1 MDNTNST
8 IPVENFGAYLWD
20 DLIEDFPVSVQERAQ
35 ELLLEAVTFGDAEW
49 TLVKGSRVDRIFHDA
64 WSYIVDEGEAG
75 TEERRAS
82 FARLPSLIS
91 PGTLVAVRG

>member
-20 DLIEDFPVSVQERAQ
+20 DLLEEFPVAVQERAN

-49 TLVKGSRVDRIFHDA
+49 TLVKGTRIDRILHDA
-64 WSYIVDEGEAG
+64 WNSVADEVEDLG
-75 TEERRAS
+75 ERRAT
-82 FARLPSLIS
+82 FARLPSLVAQ
-91 PGTLVAVRG
+91 GTLVAVRG

>member
-1 MDNTNST
+1 MNNTNST
-8 IPVENFGAYLWD
+8 IPVENFGAYMWD
-20 DLIEDFPVSVQERAQ
+20 DLLEVFPVEVQERAQ
-35 ELLLEAVTFGDAEW
+35 ELLLNAVTFGDAEW

-64 WSYIVDEGEAG
+64 WSYIVDKGEAG
-75 TEERRAS
+75 TEERRAA

>member
-35 ELLLEAVTFGDAEW
+35 QLLLEVVTFGDAEW
-49 TLVKGSRVDRIFHDA
+49 TLIKGSLAERLLYDA
-64 WSYIVDEGEAG
+64 WSEIVPEGEDRDESWCSMSAH
-75 TEERRAS
+75 
-82 FARLPSLIS
+82 LPSLIA